1 VPASAPAVATPTGGG
16 ARTTIRVSTIGR
28 HWSGGANAA
37 MVVLL
42 VGGIALLVLDRRR
55 RRSLVEVLT

>member
-1 VPASAPAVATPTGGG
+1 M
-16 ARTTIRVSTIGR
+16 ILDTIGR
-28 HWSGGANAA
+28 HWSGAANAA

-55 RRSLVEVLT
+55 RRSLAEVLA